1 MEALHKQHCRSYS
14 KGESFI
20 DQNMR
25 NKLILELPFWEI
37 VVHQE
42 VETLTQEFRL
52 LGFQEAFNFTSQIAS
67 LSEEQNHH
75 PKIITEW
82 GKVSVYWSSH
92 EIKGL
97 HLNDFIMAAKTE
109 LAFKLLTEKENN
121 H

>member
-1 MEALHKQHCRSYS
+1 MEALHKKHCTSYS
-14 KGESFI
+14 KSELLI

-25 NKLILELPFWEI
+25 HKLIPGLPFWEI

-42 VETLTQEFRL
+42 VEMLIQEFRL

-67 LSEEQNHH
+67 LAEEQNHH

-82 GKVSVYWSSH
+82 GKVTVYWWSH

-97 HLNDFIMAAKTE
+97 HLNDFIMAAKTD
-109 LAFKLLTEKENN
+109 LAFKLLSEKRK
-121 H
+121 

>member
-1 MEALHKQHCRSYS
+1 MEALHKKHCRSYS

-20 DQNMR
+20 DQIMR

-42 VETLTQEFRL
+42 VEALIKEFRL
-52 LGFQEAFNFTSQIAS
+52 RGFEEAFNFTSQIAS

-82 GKVSVYWSSH
+82 GKVTVYWWSH

-97 HLNDFIMAAKTE
+97 HLNDFIMAAKTD
-109 LAFKLLTEKENN
+109 LVFNLLTEKR
-121 H
+121 